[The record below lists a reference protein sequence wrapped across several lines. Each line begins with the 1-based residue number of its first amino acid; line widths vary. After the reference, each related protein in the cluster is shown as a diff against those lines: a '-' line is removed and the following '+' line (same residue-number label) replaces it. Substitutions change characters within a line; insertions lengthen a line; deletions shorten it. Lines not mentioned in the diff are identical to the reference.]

1 MTDTNERDAHV
12 EPEQESS
19 ATYAIAAG
27 PSEAGAVETATASTT
42 AAETVSVETPS
53 AEATPAAAEGVAKLH
68 APRLDG
74 ADIAAAANHAAAKAW
89 EKYRAHI
96 LNRIAEKRNRTRY
109 RNTRRHDGNLLRRP
123 PRRRR
128 PHAIRKRSHRR
139 GHVSPAQDSAPL
151 PRMRRTSA
159 LRRSS
164 PSTVP
169 TRAAPRM
176 QNLQEP
182 LLHTHRIGM
191 ATPRHGLCGPQGN
204 VPRARD

>member
-1 MTDTNERDAHV
+1 MAKTNEHDALV
-12 EPEQESS
+12 GPERESTES
-19 ATYAIAAG
+19 DPTTKAQNETA
-27 PSEAGAVETATASTT
+27 ETAGATANA
-42 AAETVSVETPS
+42 TP
-53 AEATPAAAEGVAKLH
+53 AEATPAQETKAAAEGVAKLH

-96 LNRIAEKRNRTRY
+96 LNRIAEKEIARDIVT
-109 RNTRRHDGNLLRRP
+109 LLRRP

-151 PRMRRTSA
+151 PRMRRTFA

-176 QNLQEP
+176 QNVQEP

>member
-1 MTDTNERDAHV
+1 MAKTSEHDALV
-12 EPEQESS
+12 EPEQESTES
-19 ATYAIAAG
+19 DPTTKAQNETA
-27 PSEAGAVETATASTT
+27 ETAGATANA
-42 AAETVSVETPS
+42 TP
-53 AEATPAAAEGVAKLH
+53 AEATPAQETKAAAEGVAKLH

-74 ADIAAAANHAAAKAW
+74 ADIAAAANQAAAKAW

-151 PRMRRTSA
+151 PRMRRTFA

-176 QNLQEP
+176 QNVQEP

>member
-1 MTDTNERDAHV
+1 MAKTSEHDAHV
-12 EPEQESS
+12 EPERKSTESDLTTK
-19 ATYAIAAG
+19 AQTETAEAAG
-27 PSEAGAVETATASTT
+27 ATANAT
-42 AAETVSVETPS
+42 S
-53 AEATPAAAEGVAKLH
+53 AEATPAREIKAAAEGVAKLH

-89 EKYRAHI
+89 EKHRAHI
-96 LNRIAEKRNRTRY
+96 LNRIAEKEIARDIVTL
-109 RNTRRHDGNLLRRP
+109 GNLLRRP

-151 PRMRRTSA
+151 PRMRRTFA

-176 QNLQEP
+176 QNVQEP